1 MPSEWMNQWKLLQQI
16 QLKFEYLLMITFL
29 YGFCF
34 RDPKLG
40 NRNPNNLNYN
50 RIFVYDQT
58 LFPLLETIQ
67 TNRDSILIRGDIS
80 YRIYKNEHGMSVT
93 SSYITAKQLYRI

>member
-1 MPSEWMNQWKLLQQI
+1 MLSD
-16 QLKFEYLLMITFL
+16 FSS
-29 YGFCF
+29 

-40 NRNPNNLNYN
+40 NRNPNNLNFN

-58 LFPLLETIQ
+58 LFLLLETIR